1 MIVNKPKR
9 AHVIVI
15 GNSKGGTGKSTT
27 AMHIVVGLL
36 REGYRVGTIDLD
48 VQQGTLTRYVD
59 NRRQFAAHRNVDL
72 PHPMHQTITPSDRPD
87 IASKLAEER
96 VRFKTALA
104 LLDTKCDVVVIDTP
118 GGETRL
124 SIVGHSYA
132 DTLITPLN
140 DSFIDLDVLARVDP
154 DTYAVQR
161 ASRYSAMVWEI
172 RKERTRR
179 DQGTI
184 DWVVLRNRLAHLNA
198 NNKRAMGDVLGSLA
212 ARLGFRLA
220 AGMSER
226 VVFRELFPTGLTLLD
241 LRDEDVGPKLSLS
254 HQAARRELRDLLEL
268 IGFAKKDTGPGV
280 RAAKA
285 SFLSAALGS
294 ETPIH

>member
-1 MIVNKPKR
+1 ML
-9 AHVIVI
+9 

-59 NRRQFAAHRNVDL
+59 NRRQFASRRNMDL
-72 PHPMHQTITPSDRPD
+72 PQPIHQTITPSDRPD

-104 LLDTKCDVVVIDTP
+104 MLDAKCDIVVIDTP

-124 SIVGHSYA
+124 SVVGHSYA

-154 DTYAVQR
+154 DTHAVQR

-172 RKERTRR
+172 RKERARR
-179 DQGTI
+179 DQGAI

-198 NNKRAMGDVLGSLA
+198 NNKRAMGDVLGTLA

-220 AGMSER
+220 PGMSER
-226 VVFRELFPTGLTLLD
+226 VIFRELFPTGLTLLD
-241 LRDEDVGPKLSLS
+241 LSEEEGSSKPSVSQLS
-254 HQAARRELRDLLEL
+254 ARRELRELLEL
-268 IGFAKKDTGPGV
+268 IGFAKKDEEPAL
-280 RAAKA
+280 RAAQPA
-285 SFLSAALGS
+285 FHAAAVGGDA
-294 ETPIH
+294 PVH

>member
-1 MIVNKPKR
+1 
-9 AHVIVI
+9 
-15 GNSKGGTGKSTT
+15 
-27 AMHIVVGLL
+27 MHIVVGLM

-59 NRRQFAAHRNVDL
+59 NRRQFASRRNMDL
-72 PHPMHQTITPSDRPD
+72 PHPLHQTITQSDRPD

-104 LLDTKCDVVVIDTP
+104 VLDTKCDVVVIDTP

-124 SIVGHSYA
+124 SVVGHSYA
-132 DTLITPLN
+132 DTLVTPLN
-140 DSFIDLDVLARVDP
+140 DSFIDLDVLARIDP

-172 RKERTRR
+172 RKERSRR

-198 NNKRAMGDVLGSLA
+198 NNKRAMGDVLGTLA

-220 AGMSER
+220 PGMSER
-226 VVFRELFPTGLTLLD
+226 VIFRELFPTGLTLLD
-241 LRDEDVGPKLSLS
+241 LHDEDAGSKLSVS
-254 HQAARRELRDLLEL
+254 QIAARRELRELIEL
-268 IGFAKKDTGPGV
+268 IGFAKKD
-280 RAAKA
+280 AAP
-285 SFLSAALGS
+285 AARTAKSPFFTAARGT
-294 ETPIH
+294 ETPVH